1 MKRNT
6 QIYDLWKAAVRIRE
20 LLAQHY
26 LTTVHRCTF
35 AYKIS
40 LAGIAAS
47 EQKNYIIGIKTKLK
61 REIRG
66 I

>member
-6 QIYDLWKAAVRIRE
+6 QIYDLRKAAVRIRE
-20 LLAQHY
+20 PLAQRY

-40 LAGIAAS
+40 LEGKVVS
-47 EQKNYIIGIKTKLK
+47 EQKNYIIGIKT
-61 REIRG
+61 
-66 I
+66 